1 MMGENRQTGRKL
13 SMKNAEW
20 NSEKWKV
27 PFFTIWSGQ
36 SVSLLGSRIAQFALI
51 WWLTQLT
58 GSATVLATATL
69 IALLPEI
76 FVAPLAGAYIDR
88 WNRRW
93 VMVVA
98 DGVVALV
105 SLGLAVLF
113 WSGVMQVWHVYVAM
127 LIRAVGNSFHWP
139 AMEASTALMVPK
151 KHLARV
157 AGLNLTMQGIR
168 NIAGPPLGALFMEMM
183 PLQAVMLVDV
193 GTALAAILPLLW
205 TAIPEPQREI
215 SAGRPPSIWAD
226 MRAGMR
232 YLWGWK
238 GLVAFIGAAMIFKI
252 ALTPAFSLFPLLVS
266 ETFQRQAADLSLL
279 EALNG
284 IGAILG
290 GLILGAWGGFH
301 RKIFTALMGMIVL
314 GVGFIVIGL
323 TPPDM
328 FWLVLISSF
337 GIGMMVPMV
346 DGPFIAIQQET
357 IAPEMQGRVLSL
369 IGSLLWVTSPF
380 SLAVAGPI
388 SDAFGL
394 QVWYLTAGI
403 LCVGVGVGSFFV
415 PVIVHIEENNR
426 NEKQVGV
433 LGEPDIEMNP

>member
-1 MMGENRQTGRKL
+1 MKL
-13 SMKNAEW
+13 IEW
-20 NSEKWKV
+20 NSEKWQV
-27 PFFTIWSGQ
+27 SFFTIWTGQ
-36 SVSLLGSRIAQFALI
+36 SVSLLGSRIAQFALV

-88 WNRRW
+88 WNRRR
-93 VMVVA
+93 VMVIA

-105 SLGLAVLF
+105 SLALAVLF
-113 WSGVMQVWHVYVAM
+113 WQGVMQVWHVYAAM
-127 LIRAVGNSFHWP
+127 LVRALGNSFHWP
-139 AMEASTALMVPK
+139 AMEASTAMMVPR

-157 AGLNLTMQGIR
+157 AGLNLTMQGMR
-168 NIAGPPLGALFMEMM
+168 NIAGPPLGALFMEIM
-183 PLQAVMLVDV
+183 PLHSVMLVDV
-193 GTALAAILPLLW
+193 VTALLAILPLLW
-205 TAIPEPQREI
+205 QEIPQPLRKTSSEQPT
-215 SAGRPPSIWAD
+215 IWAD
-226 MRAGMR
+226 MRDGMR

-238 GLVAFIGAAMIFKI
+238 GLVAFIAVAMVFKI

-266 ETFQRQAADLSLL
+266 ETFQKQAAELSLL
-279 EALNG
+279 QALNG
-284 IGAILG
+284 VGVILG

-301 RKIFTALMGMIVL
+301 RKIFTALAGMIVL

-323 TPPDM
+323 TPPEM
-328 FWLVLISSF
+328 FWLVLASSF
-337 GIGMMVPMV
+337 GIGMMIPMV

-369 IGSLLWVTSPF
+369 IGSLLWITSPF

-394 QVWYLTAGI
+394 QVWYLTAGV
-403 LCVGVGVGSFFV
+403 LCVAAGVISFFI
-415 PVIVHIEENNR
+415 PVIKHIEDNNQ
-426 NEKQVGV
+426 NEKRANIPDGTQV
-433 LGEPDIEMNP
+433 DINQ

>member
-1 MMGENRQTGRKL
+1 MKL
-13 SMKNAEW
+13 VKW
-20 NSEKWKV
+20 NSEKWQV
-27 PFFTIWSGQ
+27 SFFTIWTGQ
-36 SVSLLGSRIAQFALI
+36 SVSLLGSRIAQFALV

-93 VMVVA
+93 VMVIA
-98 DGVVALV
+98 DGVVALA
-105 SLGLAVLF
+105 SLALAVLF
-113 WSGVMQVWHVYVAM
+113 WQGGMQVWHVYAAM
-127 LIRAVGNSFHWP
+127 LVRALGNSFHWP
-139 AMEASTALMVPK
+139 AMEASTAMMVPR

-157 AGLNLTMQGIR
+157 AGLNLTMQGVR
-168 NIAGPPLGALFMEMM
+168 NIAGPPLGALFMEIM
-183 PLQAVMLVDV
+183 PLHSVMLVDV
-193 GTALAAILPLLW
+193 GTALLAILPLLW
-205 TAIPEPQREI
+205 QEIPQPLRKTSSDQTT
-215 SAGRPPSIWAD
+215 IWID
-226 MRAGMR
+226 MRDGMR

-238 GLVAFIGAAMIFKI
+238 GLVAFIAVAMVFKI

-266 ETFQRQAADLSLL
+266 QTFQKEAAELSLL
-279 EALNG
+279 QALNG
-284 IGAILG
+284 IGVILG

-301 RKIFTALMGMIVL
+301 RKIFTALAGMIVL
-314 GVGFIVIGL
+314 GAGFIVIGL
-323 TPPDM
+323 TPINM
-328 FWLVLISSF
+328 FWLVLASSF

-369 IGSLLWVTSPF
+369 IGSLLWITSPF

-394 QVWYLTAGI
+394 QVWYLTAGV
-403 LCVGVGVGSFFV
+403 LCVAAGVISFFI
-415 PVIVHIEENNR
+415 PVIKHIEDNNQ
-426 NEKQVGV
+426 NEKRANIPGGTQVN
-433 LGEPDIEMNP
+433 INN